1 MFILSLLFQVL
12 RGGSVVFL
20 VASLGAAGMY
30 TCAGKAPGK
39 LLALAF
45 YAGILYMMA
54 AVYIPKWWCGIGGG
68 EGIGGG
74 DGGDGGSGGSGGS
87 GTE

>member
-1 MFILSLLFQVL
+1 MI
-12 RGGSVVFL
+12 FL

-54 AVYIPKWWCGIGGG
+54 AVYIPKWCGIGGG
-68 EGIGGG
+68 EGSGGGIGGG
-74 DGGDGGSGGSGGS
+74 VVGGI
-87 GTE
+87 E

>member
-1 MFILSLLFQVL
+1 MI
-12 RGGSVVFL
+12 FL

-54 AVYIPKWWCGIGGG
+54 AVYIPKWCGIGGG
-68 EGIGGG
+68 EGSGGG
-74 DGGDGGSGGSGGS
+74 GGGGGGSGSGGI
-87 GTE
+87 E

>member
-1 MFILSLLFQVL
+1 MI
-12 RGGSVVFL
+12 FL

-54 AVYIPKWWCGIGGG
+54 AVYIPKWCGIGGG
-68 EGIGGG
+68 GVGGEGSGGG
-74 DGGDGGSGGSGGS
+74 GSGSGGSGGI
-87 GTE
+87 E